1 MSGDAGASGRIEAP
15 GRGIAC
21 MMGGSLLLT
30 VNDAVVK
37 WVSGEFQLGQVLA
50 SRGLAALIVITAVVV
65 WREEFHIFRIKY
77 PGVQLLRAILMIVST
92 FLFVSGLREMPL
104 AENIAIAFV
113 GPIFV
118 TALAP
123 VFLAEKVGWRRWSA
137 VLMGFAGVLVMLRPQ
152 GALGMGGGGDGLN
165 WVALF
170 PAGAALCGAF
180 RDILT
185 RRISHGEAT
194 GTTLFYSTLGV
205 TLAGAAVTPFGWQ
218 TPGASDLVLLALAG
232 LLLCSAHFLHIET
245 FRFAEAAFVAP
256 FKYSSLLW
264 ATAFGFLF
272 WGDVPDGWTVL
283 GAALLIGSGIYI
295 FHREGRQPV
304 RMPR

>member
-1 MSGDAGASGRIEAP
+1 MMAG
-15 GRGIAC
+15 C
-21 MMGGSLLLT
+21 LLLT
-30 VNDAVVK
+30 LNDAVVK
-37 WVSGEFQLGQVLA
+37 WISGEFQLGQVLA

-245 FRFAEAAFVAP
+245 FRFAEAALVTP

-264 ATAFGFLF
+264 AGVIGFLL
-272 WGDVPDGWTVL
+272 WGDMPDRWTVL
-283 GAALLIGSGIYI
+283 GAGLLIGSGLYI
-295 FHREGRQPV
+295 FHRESRQSANLSP
-304 RMPR
+304 

>member
-1 MSGDAGASGRIEAP
+1 MRAGANTFGRVEAP

-21 MMGGSLLLT
+21 MMAGCLLLT

-50 SRGLAALIVITAVVV
+50 TRGLAALIVIMAVVA
-65 WREEFHIFRIKY
+65 WRKELHIFRIRY
-77 PGVQLLRAILMIVST
+77 PGVQLARAILMIIST
-92 FLFVSGLREMPL
+92 FLFVSGLRVLPL

-123 VFLAEKVGWRRWSA
+123 VFLAEKVGWRRWTA
-137 VLMGFAGVLVMLRPQ
+137 VLVGFTGVLVMLRP
-152 GALGMGGGGDGLN
+152 GGDGLN
-165 WVALF
+165 WIALF
-170 PAGAALCGAF
+170 PAGAALCGAL

-205 TLAGAAVTPFGWQ
+205 TLAGAAAAPFAWQ
-218 TPGASDLVLLALAG
+218 TPGASDLALLALAG
-232 LLLCSAHFLHIET
+232 VLLCSAHFLHIET
-245 FRFAEAAFVAP
+245 FRFAEAALVAP

-264 ATAFGFLF
+264 AMAFGFLI
-272 WGDVPDGWTVL
+272 WGDVPDAWTLL
-283 GAALLIGSGIYI
+283 GAGLLVGSGIYI
-295 FHREGRQPV
+295 FHREGRQPAKMS
-304 RMPR
+304 R

>member
-1 MSGDAGASGRIEAP
+1 MSDGAPIPGRFSRRIEAP
-15 GRGIAC
+15 RRGIAC
-21 MMGGSLLLT
+21 MLAGSLLLT
-30 VNDAVVK
+30 MNDAVVK

-50 SRGLAALIVITAVVV
+50 SRGFAAVVV
-65 WREEFHIFRIKY
+65 IALILSWRGNFRILRVRY
-77 PGVQLLRAILMIVST
+77 PGAQIMRAGLMIAST
-92 FLFVSGLREMPL
+92 FLFVSGLRVMPL

-123 VFLAEKVGWRRWSA
+123 LLLAEQVGWRRWSA
-137 VLMGFAGVLVMLRPQ
+137 VLVGFAGVLVMLRPD
-152 GALGMGGGGDGLN
+152 GGWGGGGLN
-165 WVALF
+165 WAALF

-185 RRISHGEAT
+185 RRISHGEAS

-205 TLAGAAVTPFGWQ
+205 ALAGAVAAPFGWQ
-218 TPGASDLVLLALAG
+218 PPGLTDLALLGLAG
-232 LLLCSAHFLHIET
+232 LLLCTAHFLHIET
-245 FRFAEAAFVAP
+245 FRFAEAVLVAP

-264 ATAFGFLF
+264 AMAIGFLI

-283 GAALLIGSGIYI
+283 GAALLIGSGLYI
-295 FHREGRQPV
+295 FHRESRQSA
-304 RMPR
+304 RLS

>member
-1 MSGDAGASGRIEAP
+1 MLAG
-15 GRGIAC
+15 C
-21 MMGGSLLLT
+21 LLLT

-50 SRGLAALIVITAVVV
+50 TRGLAALVIIMAVVA
-65 WREEFHIFRIKY
+65 WRRDFHVFRIRY

-92 FLFVSGLREMPL
+92 FLFVSGLRVMPL

-123 VFLAEKVGWRRWSA
+123 FFLAEHVGWRRWTA
-137 VLMGFAGVLVMLRPQ
+137 VLVGFAGVLVMLRPQ
-152 GALGMGGGGDGLN
+152 AALGIGGGGDGLN
-165 WVALF
+165 WVVLL

-205 TLAGAAVTPFGWQ
+205 PLAGAAVTPN
-218 TPGASDLVLLALAG
+218 V
-232 LLLCSAHFLHIET
+232 E
-245 FRFAEAAFVAP
+245 
-256 FKYSSLLW
+256 
-264 ATAFGFLF
+264 
-272 WGDVPDGWTVL
+272 
-283 GAALLIGSGIYI
+283 
-295 FHREGRQPV
+295 
-304 RMPR
+304 

>member
-1 MSGDAGASGRIEAP
+1 MSEGVRIFGRVEAP

-21 MMGGSLLLT
+21 MLAGCLLLT

-50 SRGLAALIVITAVVV
+50 TRGLAALIIILAVVA
-65 WREEFHIFRIKY
+65 WRKEFHIFRVKY
-77 PGVQLLRAILMIVST
+77 PGVQFLRAILMIVST
-92 FLFVSGLREMPL
+92 FLFVSGLRVLPL

-123 VFLAEKVGWRRWSA
+123 VFLAEKVGWRRWTA
-137 VLMGFAGVLVMLRPQ
+137 VLVGFAGVLVMLRPQ
-152 GALGMGGGGDGLN
+152 AALSIDGGGDGLN
-165 WVALF
+165 WLALF

-218 TPGASDLVLLALAG
+218 TPGATDLALLSLAG

-245 FRFAEAAFVAP
+245 FRFAEAALVAP

-264 ATAFGFLF
+264 AMAFGFLI
-272 WGDVPDGWTVL
+272 WGDVPDRWTLL
-283 GAALLIGSGIYI
+283 GAGLLIGSGIYI
-295 FHREGRQPV
+295 FHREGRQPAKV
-304 RMPR
+304 LQ